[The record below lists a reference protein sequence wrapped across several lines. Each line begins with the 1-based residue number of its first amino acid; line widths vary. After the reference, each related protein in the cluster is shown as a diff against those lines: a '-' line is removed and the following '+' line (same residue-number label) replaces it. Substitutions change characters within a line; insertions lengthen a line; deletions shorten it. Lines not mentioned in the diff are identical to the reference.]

1 MIPVGLGAVGKKLG
15 KLGYY
20 KTGERMVAWL
30 GGKNMGAV
38 TQWLYPSG
46 NLDWVTDFF
55 FFRLIHQR
63 IYSVGYENYCLGG

>member
-1 MIPVGLGAVGKKLG
+1 MYNILYIYIYLSLSLRYKMIPVVLSAVGKKLG
-15 KLGYY
+15 KSGYY

-46 NLDWVTDFF
+46 NLD
-55 FFRLIHQR
+55 
-63 IYSVGYENYCLGG
+63 

>member
-1 MIPVGLGAVGKKLG
+1 MCTCIYIYMYNILYIYIYLSLSLRYKMIPVVLSAVGKKLG
-15 KLGYY
+15 KSGYY

-46 NLDWVTDFF
+46 NPD
-55 FFRLIHQR
+55 
-63 IYSVGYENYCLGG
+63 